1 MTQPGSKYGPVWE
14 QLKERKTAKLKF
26 PDDELNIALAISRT
40 KKAVINLKDSDIGFK
55 ALSDMPYR
63 LKIKVDLKA
72 RTLEFNLIPCIKK
85 AISWDL

>member
-63 LKIKVDLKA
+63 LKIKVDLQA

-85 AISWDL
+85 AISCHL